1 MSAIENA
8 GTPDLSFPAEEGLGL
23 SCQCDFKVLQYVP
36 LRDSGHA
43 AYTAGNT
50 CRK

>member
-8 GTPDLSFPAEEGLGL
+8 GTPVNVIL
-23 SCQCDFKVLQYVP
+23 KVLQYVP